1 MFGENVKI
9 NIGISVVLSFIVF
22 FKYTGG
28 LTMLNLL
35 NGSSPTNCKSKCDW
49 LKKRIIVFSQ

>member
-22 FKYTGG
+22 FLIYRRAYDVKFV
-28 LTMLNLL
+28 
-35 NGSSPTNCKSKCDW
+35 KW
-49 LKKRIIVFSQ
+49 F